1 MSDTSRLQ
9 RLLEGGTFTFTTEI
23 GPPMSAEAE
32 GVRKKARLLSGYA
45 DAANITDNQAAVV
58 RMSSIAAGIVALGEG
73 MEPVVQMTCRDRNRI
88 ALQSDLLGAWALGAR
103 NLLCLSGD
111 HQALGNHQAAKNVYD
126 VDSIQ
131 LLQAVRRL
139 QEDGV
144 FLSGSKCKTPPGF
157 FLGATANPF
166 ADPPELQMIR
176 LKKKVAAGARFIQTQ
191 AIYDVGAFEAWM
203 AEVRRLGLHEKAYFM
218 AGIVANKSVKSL
230 EMTKLVA
237 GMRVP
242 DSYLDRMR
250 AAPDAAS
257 EGKAIA
263 LELIERLRGIEG
275 VAGIHLMSVGWEDV
289 VPELAKA
296 AGFAPRPVPGQE
308 A

>member
-1 MSDTSRLQ
+1 MPDASRL
-9 RLLEGGTFTFTTEI
+9 RGLLESGAFTFTTEI
-23 GPPMSAEAE
+23 GPPMSSDAE
-32 GVRKKARLLSGYA
+32 GIRKKARMLSGFA

-58 RMSSIAAGIVALGEG
+58 RMSSIAAGIVALQEG

-103 NLLCLSGD
+103 NLLVLSGD
-111 HQALGNHQAAKNVYD
+111 HQALGNHAAGKNVYD
-126 VDSIQ
+126 LDSIQ

-144 FLSGSKCKTPPGF
+144 FVSGAKCKNPPGF

-176 LKKKVAAGARFIQTQ
+176 LKKKIAAGARFIQTQ
-191 AIYDVGAFEAWM
+191 AVYDVGAFESWM

-230 EMTKLVA
+230 EMTTLVA

-242 DSYLDRMR
+242 DSCLSRMR
-250 AAPDAAS
+250 AAKDAAA
-257 EGKAIA
+257 EGKAMA
-263 LELIERLRGIEG
+263 LELMDRLRKIEG
-275 VAGIHLMSVGWEDV
+275 VSGIHLMSVGWEDV
-289 VPELAKA
+289 VPELAES
-296 AGFAPRPVPGQE
+296 AGFLPRPQSGRE